1 MRQGV
6 WCLLPVALN
15 AVPIHT
21 QCSDHYL
28 GEEASWLALSSHSA
42 PINHTHTRTNSSSH
56 ETHGNQRFLRATS
69 PGLVQKFVFWPLAY
83 VCELLHR
90 NVGRVSPSL
99 LLGRCLGGQRV
110 GWESEVGMKARD
122 AGRCILLD
130 RSTGI
135 VQSEPDLLS
144 LLSCTESL
152 VNPIPSAISL
162 FNTASFPQHRHLQ
175 HGNPSVNILATS
187 TIRNPRPLLE

>member
-69 PGLVQKFVFWPLAY
+69 PGLCSIVFFWTSCL
-83 VCELLHR
+83 
-90 NVGRVSPSL
+90 RVRASAP
-99 LLGRCLGGQRV
+99 QRWTRFAV
-110 GWESEVGMKARD
+110 
-122 AGRCILLD
+122 
-130 RSTGI
+130 
-135 VQSEPDLLS
+135 
-144 LLSCTESL
+144 L
-152 VNPIPSAISL
+152 V
-162 FNTASFPQHRHLQ
+162 T
-175 HGNPSVNILATS
+175 
-187 TIRNPRPLLE
+187 RPLPWWAEGWLGIGSWDEGEGCREVYFTRSLYWDSAVRTRSSVTFVLYRVTCEPNP